1 MRAFG
6 SRRISGSAVV
16 SSARPPG
23 ARLSLAE
30 LPAGAEVEIVG
41 LNQSAPGPVATRL
54 RHLGFRQGIRV
65 LKLRTAPLGDP
76 AVYRLLGYDTCLRRH
91 EAAYIDAAYIEAAY
105 TDAAHIDAAG

>member
-1 MRAFG
+1 MRGIG
-6 SRRISGSAVV
+6 SRRIAGSAVAP
-16 SSARPPG
+16 SARPPG

-41 LNQSAPGPVATRL
+41 LDQSAPGPVATRL

-65 LKLRTAPLGDP
+65 LKVRTAPLGDP

-91 EAAYIDAAYIEAAY
+91 EAAYIDAAYIDTAY
-105 TDAAHIDAAG
+105 IDTAHIDAAG